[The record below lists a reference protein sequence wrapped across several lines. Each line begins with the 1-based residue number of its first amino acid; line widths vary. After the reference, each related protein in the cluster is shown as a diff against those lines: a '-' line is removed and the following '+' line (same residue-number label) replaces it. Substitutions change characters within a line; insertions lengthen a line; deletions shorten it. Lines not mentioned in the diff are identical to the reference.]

1 MFNLISLCLSSNGQG
16 WGELMKNDEDPSW
29 LFFRK
34 FEFWHLS
41 TSFRMRCA
49 RLFRKSRSYTA
60 DASSLSNMSGKTSQT
75 VFKKSFGERRRVKLT
90 TVHFYCISSW
100 DVSTNEK
107 LLRKSCW
114 RRKRKRKADHQSQRL
129 FRTSSPYTTGMSH
142 LHAMRGVSLSP
153 LRRRFL
159 KVGRKVLKNTE
170 EAKKQVSVELET
182 SWLVGKGKEV
192 LWL

>member
-1 MFNLISLCLSSNGQG
+1 MR
-16 WGELMKNDEDPSW
+16 WTDEKWRRPELAI
-29 LFFRK
+29 FRK
-34 FEFWHLS
+34 FGFWHLS

-90 TVHFYCISSW
+90 TVHFLLYFKVEMSLPMKNCCGK
-100 DVSTNEK
+100 VVGEERGKEK
-107 LLRKSCW
+107 RIINLNVCSGQVVHTLQEW
-114 RRKRKRKADHQSQRL
+114 VTYMQW
-129 FRTSSPYTTGMSH
+129 G
-142 LHAMRGVSLSP
+142 GSLSP

>member
-1 MFNLISLCLSSNGQG
+1 MTKTRAVFSANSNFGICPRASECDARDFFESRAHTQ
-16 WGELMKNDEDPSW
+16 LM
-29 LFFRK
+29 
-34 FEFWHLS
+34 HLVCP
-41 TSFRMRCA
+41 TCP
-49 RLFRKSRSYTA
+49 
-60 DASSLSNMSGKTSQT
+60 
-75 VFKKSFGERRRVKLT
+75 ERRRRRFSKKVLGKEEDWNLLQSI
-90 TVHFYCISSW
+90 FYSISSW

-182 SWLVGKGKEV
+182 SWPVGKGKEV

>member
-16 WGELMKNDEDPSW
+16 WGELMKNDEDPSR
-29 LFFRK
+29 FFRK

-75 VFKKSFGERRRVKLT
+75 VFKKKVLGKEEDWNLLQSI
-90 TVHFYCISSW
+90 FYSISSW

-182 SWLVGKGKEV
+182 SWPVGKGKEV

>member
-1 MFNLISLCLSSNGQG
+1 MRWTDEKWLRP
-16 WGELMKNDEDPSW
+16 ELA
-29 LFFRK
+29 FFRK

-60 DASSLSNMSGKTSQT
+60 DASSLSNMSGKTSSQT
-75 VFKKSFGERRRVKLT
+75 VFKKKFLGKKESETYYSPFFTVFQVEMSLPMKNCCGKVVGEERGKEKRIINLNVCSGQV
-90 TVHFYCISSW
+90 VHTLQEWVTYMQW
-100 DVSTNEK
+100 
-107 LLRKSCW
+107 
-114 RRKRKRKADHQSQRL
+114 
-129 FRTSSPYTTGMSH
+129 G
-142 LHAMRGVSLSP
+142 GSLSP